1 MKTLLC
7 EAALLSERRLAL
19 TMRPLLCSVS
29 PRSAPFMRKFRR
41 AAQTVG
47 MKLTTIFLSAVLI
60 AYGLGACLY
69 ALTGIDLL
77 FLLTA
82 GNAVIYRS
90 LLSLAGVAA
99 LWFVFWL
106 VAFRPTRDL
115 R

>member
-1 MKTLLC
+1 
-7 EAALLSERRLAL
+7 
-19 TMRPLLCSVS
+19 MRPLLCSVS
-29 PRSAPFMRKFRR
+29 PRSAPFARKFRR
-41 AAQTVG
+41 VAQTVG

-99 LWFVFWL
+99 LWLVFWL

>member
-1 MKTLLC
+1 
-7 EAALLSERRLAL
+7 
-19 TMRPLLCSVS
+19 
-29 PRSAPFMRKFRR
+29 
-41 AAQTVG
+41 

-60 AYGLGACLY
+60 AYGLGAFLY

-99 LWFVFWL
+99 LWLVFWL

>member
-7 EAALLSERRLAL
+7 AGGVLSVRHPARSTRPVPCALGL
-19 TMRPLLCSVS
+19 P
-29 PRSAPFMRKFRR
+29 PFARKFRR

-99 LWFVFWL
+99 LWLVFWL